1 MRSDG
6 NHGEHEAFSRPVIS
20 GCGGWRGGL
29 KTCFFSF
36 HGRKYRPR
44 LRRQSAEPTVRLI
57 SSHPQ
62 PVVGRGAQRGARIHG
77 RPRLLK
83 PEVYGRPAKPVV
95 HMRRSDPDG
104 M

>member
-6 NHGEHEAFSRPVIS
+6 NHGEHEAFSVIS
-20 GCGGWRGGL
+20 GTL
-29 KTCFFSF
+29 LFSPPVTD
-36 HGRKYRPR
+36 R
-44 LRRQSAEPTVRLI
+44 AEAPTNRTTRLI

-62 PVVGRGAQRGARIHG
+62 LALSRGAQRSDG

-83 PEVYGRPAKPVV
+83 PVFGSPQEPPPHPHPPPVV